1 MVIEPR
7 SVSDYIKNFN
17 VALADYF
24 NTEDPGRT
32 EHYHLIGDYVIPHT
46 KRSIMLYVA
55 HSPLASARKITRVYY
70 VLPVNASHAPMFDKT
85 GLIPSEGPLLHT
97 FDVPAEYPTASAFVE
112 AIVADSAT
120 GPANRRFTSWDTEI
134 ERVKRIAETPGE
146 TFLNRRTA
154 TKLVQFWSPLRES
167 IMKVLK
173 HVKIILPGATAAP
186 WRHHSASSS
195 RTSSP
200 TNMPAAL
207 ARSSSGSRRRR
218 SSERRRRATRRKS
231 TSDPVNLNPLGY
243 VRDPVTGKL
252 MRRRQPNSDPKNN

>member
-1 MVIEPR
+1 MVLEPR

-46 KRSIMLYVA
+46 KRSIMLYIA

-70 VLPVNASHAPMFDKT
+70 VLPVDASHASIFDEARRM
-85 GLIPSEGPLLHT
+85 PSEGPLLHT
-97 FDVPAEYPTASAFVE
+97 FDVPAAYPTASAFVE

-120 GPANRRFTSWDTEI
+120 GPENRRFTSWGAEI
-134 ERVKRIAETPGE
+134 ERVKRVAETPGV
-146 TFLNRRTA
+146 TFFNRRAA

-167 IMKVLK
+167 IMKVLRR
-173 HVKIILPGATAAP
+173 VKIILPDAAAAP
-186 WRHHSASSS
+186 WHPRPASSS
-195 RTSSP
+195 PS
-200 TNMPAAL
+200 NMPVAL
-207 ARSSSGSRRRR
+207 ARSSSGTRRRR
-218 SSERRRRATRRKS
+218 SSARRRRATRRKT

-243 VRDPVTGKL
+243 IRDPVTGKL

>member
-1 MVIEPR
+1 MVREPR

-46 KRSIMLYVA
+46 KRSIMLYIA

-70 VLPVNASHAPMFDKT
+70 VLPVNASDAPMFDEA
-85 GLIPSEGPLLHT
+85 GLLPSEGPLLHT
-97 FDVPAEYPTASAFVE
+97 FNVPAAYPTASAFVE

-120 GPANRRFTSWDTEI
+120 GPENRRFTSWGAEI
-134 ERVKRIAETPGE
+134 ERVKRVAETPGV
-146 TFLNRRTA
+146 TFFNRRAA

-167 IMKVLK
+167 IMKVLRR
-173 HVKIILPGATAAP
+173 VKIILPDAAAAP
-186 WRHHSASSS
+186 WHPRPAS
-195 RTSSP
+195 SSP
-200 TNMPAAL
+200 TNMPVAL
-207 ARSSSGSRRRR
+207 NRSSSGTRRRR
-218 SSERRRRATRRKS
+218 SSARRRRATRRKT

-243 VRDPVTGKL
+243 IRDPVTGKL